1 MEIYIAECET
11 LNKGKM
17 MSSADYGKQQ
27 KSKGYISRLL
37 AQVPLSLFSATVLIA
52 LYIGW
57 QQREEYWLTAE
68 RGLGYALGIIGG
80 IMMLLM
86 LLYPLRKNWKVLSN
100 VFRVKDWFRAHMIL
114 GILGPTLILFHS
126 NFKLGSTNSNV
137 ALFSML
143 LVVFSGLIG
152 RYVYRQIHHGLY
164 GSQVSYKE
172 LLADYD
178 AEKQLRKFPV
188 AMAKKISADMESIQ
202 SQTTGT
208 SSSLLTQW
216 QTVQKVSKSS
226 KQLIKRLNKIIRLV
240 KKKVSDAEL
249 ADLINLRVQIKK
261 EVAILKRMS
270 RLAFYSHLFSL
281 WHILHLPIFLMLV
294 ITANVHVIV
303 VHMY

>member
-1 MEIYIAECET
+1 
-11 LNKGKM
+11 
-17 MSSADYGKQQ
+17 MSSADYSKRQ
-27 KSKGYISRLL
+27 KSTEYISRLL
-37 AQVPLSLFSATVLIA
+37 AKIPLYLFSATVLIA

-57 QQREEYWLTAE
+57 QQREEYWLAAE
-68 RGLGYALGIIGG
+68 HGLGYALGIIGG
-80 IMMLLM
+80 VMMLLM
-86 LLYPLRKNWKVLSN
+86 LLYPLRKNWKILSRVL
-100 VFRVKDWFRAHMIL
+100 RVKDWFRAHMIL

-172 LLADYD
+172 LLTDYD
-178 AEKQLRKFPV
+178 AEKRLRKFPA
-188 AMAKKISADMESIQ
+188 AMAKQINTDLESIQ
-202 SQTTGT
+202 SQTANT
-208 SSSLLTQW
+208 SPSLLIQW
-216 QTVQKVSKSS
+216 RTVRNVSKAS

-240 KKKVSDAEL
+240 KKKTSGSEL
-249 ADLINLRVQIKK
+249 TDLINLRIQIKK
-261 EVAILKRMS
+261 EVAILKKMS

-281 WHILHLPIFLMLV
+281 WHILHLPFFLMLV
-294 ITANVHVIV
+294 ITATVHVVV